1 VKANTAG
8 GERVRLSA
16 AFTACANGEK
26 LPVFAIIPRVN
37 EISEIT
43 AIRNVVSIYKTQS
56 LSRILFI
63 LDSATCHDNAIVRIN
78 EK

>member
-26 LPVFAIIPRVN
+26 LPVFAIIIRVN
-37 EISEIT
+37 EIFSG
-43 AIRNVVSIYKTQS
+43 
-56 LSRILFI
+56 
-63 LDSATCHDNAIVRIN
+63 
-78 EK
+78 EKKCMGNYL